1 MDFLNLNM
9 DERSA
14 VFLRG
19 SELTGRSPRLLEKD
33 FWVCWAL
40 ERLFTARG
48 LPELTFKGGT
58 SLSKAYGVIDR
69 FSEDIDITVD
79 RKALGFLEEYPS
91 QSKREKA
98 LEALDQELLRVA
110 REEVLPLFEG
120 LEFSELR
127 AELAGETVVLHYPT
141 VLDAPTGY
149 LADTVRVELGGRN
162 PTEPSEQMELSVDVA
177 EHFPDV
183 RFPHPRVKV
192 LSAVR
197 TFWEKATI
205 LHSYHSANEAIG
217 HRKSRHY
224 YDLVKLARHELGAQA
239 LANIAMLETVA
250 RDKSLLFRSG
260 KARYDLARPGTL
272 RLVPNDEQLESLR
285 DDYAQM
291 QVMFYEEPPTLDNLM
306 AELRGLEIM
315 INGQSSRP

>member
-1 MDFLNLNM
+1 MDFLNLNK

-33 FWVCWAL
+33 FWVCWVL
-40 ERLFTARG
+40 ERLFTAGG

-79 RKALGFLEEYPS
+79 RKALGFREEYPS

-98 LEALDQELLRVA
+98 LEALDQELRRVA
-110 REEVLPLFEG
+110 REEILPLFEG
-120 LEFSELR
+120 LEISQLR
-127 AELAGETVVLHYPT
+127 AELAGEIVIIYYPT

-149 LADTVRVELGGRN
+149 LVDTVRVELGGRN
-162 PTEPSEQMELSVDVA
+162 PTEPSELRELLVDLA
-177 EHFPDV
+177 EYFPDI
-183 RFPHPRVKV
+183 RFPHPRVRV

-239 LANIAMLETVA
+239 LADIGMLETVA
-250 RDKSLLFRSG
+250 QDKNLLFRSG

-272 RLVPNDEQLESLR
+272 RLVPSEAQLASLR
-285 DDYAQM
+285 EDYSQM
-291 QVMFYEEPPTLDNLM
+291 QVMFYEVPPTFDDLVT
-306 AELRGLEIM
+306 ELRRLETL
-315 INGQSSRP
+315 INVQ